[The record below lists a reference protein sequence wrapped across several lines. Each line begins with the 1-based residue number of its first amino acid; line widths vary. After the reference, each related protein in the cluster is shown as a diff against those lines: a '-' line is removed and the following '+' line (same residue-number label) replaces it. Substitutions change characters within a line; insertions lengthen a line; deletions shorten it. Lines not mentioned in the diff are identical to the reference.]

1 MIENGVEIDAR
12 SVMVV
17 EVAML
22 DNKAGATQHRFVR
35 FSVGTNSSRLRSRR
49 RRHGS

>member
-12 SVMVV
+12 SVVV
-17 EVAML
+17 LEVAML
-22 DNKAGATQHRFVR
+22 DKAGGTQHRFVCL
-35 FSVGTNSSRLRSRR
+35 SVGTNSSRLRSRR